1 MAAAADTRPLHIVH
15 CLSALTL
22 GGSELATVELAEGQL
37 AAGHRVTLI
46 AQAGPLSERA
56 KWAGAE
62 CLHWPIGKKRLSTLA
77 YIRKLRHWLQAQRVD
92 VLHAQARLPAWIAA
106 AAIRPL
112 RRSQRPLW
120 CTTVHGQYSL
130 GRYSRVMASGDGVI
144 AVSEAMAQWAQRLH
158 PQLPGQL
165 RVIYGGVDPQSFFP
179 AFQADEH
186 WLADFDQH
194 WPAVRQQSIL
204 ALVARGTRLKN
215 HAGFIEL
222 VAKLRQRGED
232 VAGLIVGG
240 FSKRRA
246 HYRAELQQL
255 AAQHQVVEH
264 IHYLGDR
271 QDVRELMS
279 IADMVV
285 NISSKAEAF
294 GRTLAEAVALGR
306 PVLSWDRGGASEI
319 LQQCFPQGAVPAD
332 DMLALVD
339 RAQAIL
345 QAPDRPAPV
354 PYRLAITTAQ
364 TLEFYQH
371 LLQRSR
377 VGRGAN

>member
-1 MAAAADTRPLHIVH
+1 MTTVAAADSRPLHIVH
-15 CLSALTL
+15 CFSALTL

-37 AAGHRVTLI
+37 AAGHKVTLI
-46 AQAGPLSERA
+46 AKAGPLSQRA
-56 KWAGAE
+56 QRAGAQ
-62 CLHWPIGKKRLSTLA
+62 CLDWSIGKKRLSTLA
-77 YIRKLRHWLQAQRVD
+77 YIRRLRRWLLANAVD
-92 VLHAQARLPAWIAA
+92 VVHAQARLPAWIAY

-112 RRSQRPLW
+112 SPAQRPVW

-144 AVSEAMAQWAQRLH
+144 AVSQAMAHWARRLH
-158 PQLPGQL
+158 PQLDGPVQ
-165 RVIYGGVDPQSFFP
+165 VIYGGVDPQHFFP
-179 AFQADEH
+179 AFRADDT
-186 WLADFDQH
+186 WLTDFDQQ
-194 WPAVRQQSIL
+194 WPGLRQQPLL

-222 VAKLRQRGED
+222 IAQLRAQGED

-246 HYRAELQQL
+246 HYREELEQL
-255 AAQHQVVEH
+255 AQRHQVTKH

-279 IADMVV
+279 IASMVV
-285 NISSKAEAF
+285 NISNKAEAF

-306 PVLSWDRGGASEI
+306 PILSWDRGGASEI

-332 DMLALVD
+332 DSSRLLATAQQILHHPTVPASVPYQLAL
-339 RAQAIL
+339 
-345 QAPDRPAPV
+345 
-354 PYRLAITTAQ
+354 TTSQ
-364 TLEFYQH
+364 TLAFYQM
-371 LLQRSR
+371 LLSHSTSRS
-377 VGRGAN
+377 